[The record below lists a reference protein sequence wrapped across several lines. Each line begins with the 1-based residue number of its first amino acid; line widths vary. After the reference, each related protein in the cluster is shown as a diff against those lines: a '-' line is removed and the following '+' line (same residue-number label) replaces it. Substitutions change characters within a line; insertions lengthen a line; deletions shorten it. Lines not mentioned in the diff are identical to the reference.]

1 MNAAGVISQPAS
13 AGVSECAERATA
25 QTAVSADAF
34 LKCLGLVKRFGET
47 RVVND
52 ITFSITKGQCLAL
65 LGPSGCGK
73 STLLNM
79 VAGIIPP
86 DDGEIHCDGQIID
99 SPSNGVSVPMRLR
112 RFAMVFQDFSLWP
125 HMTVHRNVEFGLRMI
140 NVKRADREARVAE
153 ALARVRMDAFAD
165 RYPGQLSGG
174 QQQRVAIARALAV
187 QPRVLLLDEPLSALD
202 ARLRDELRDE
212 LTELI
217 RTLKMT
223 TIFVTHDQAEALT
236 MADAVAVMNHGRL
249 EQIGSPLEIYH
260 SPRSAFVAE
269 FIGSSNIFEASA
281 AGETLC
287 LGTDERWPAAPIHAD
302 ICGTCLL
309 RREHVII
316 TPYHVADHLLESD
329 WIALHGAC
337 ERTAFTGERFDV
349 AARTEGGLILRGV
362 SHTSLQV
369 GESVR
374 IAFRAEHLR
383 MISA

>member
-1 MNAAGVISQPAS
+1 MNMAGVISQPALIGAS
-13 AGVSECAERATA
+13 ERAGEAAAPLPAHMTP
-25 QTAVSADAF
+25 F
-34 LKCLGLVKRFGET
+34 LQCAGLVKCFGDT

-52 ITFSITKGQCLAL
+52 VSFSIEKGQCLAL

-79 VAGIIPP
+79 IAGIIPP
-86 DDGEIHCDGQIID
+86 DDGEIVCNGTTID
-99 SPSNGVSVPMRLR
+99 APSKRVSVPMRLR

-125 HMTVHRNVEFGLRMI
+125 HMTVHRNVEFGLRMM
-140 NVKRADREARVAE
+140 NMGRADREARVAE
-153 ALARVRMDAFAD
+153 ALARVRMDAFAT
-165 RYPGQLSGG
+165 RYPAQLSGG

-212 LTELI
+212 LSELI
-217 RTLKMT
+217 HTLSMT

-236 MADAVAVMNHGRL
+236 IADAVAVMNRGRI
-249 EQIGSPLEIYH
+249 EQIGSPVDIYR
-260 SPRSAFVAE
+260 SPRSTFVAH

-281 AGETLC
+281 AGDLLC

-316 TPYHVADHLLESD
+316 TPRHAINHSLEQD
-329 WIALHGAC
+329 WIALQGVC
-337 ERTAFTGERFDV
+337 ERIAFTGERFEIT
-349 AARTEGGLILRGV
+349 ARTEGGLLLRGV
-362 SHTSLQV
+362 SQAGLRV
-369 GESVR
+369 GEPVH

-383 MISA
+383 TISA